1 MKRACLSIFAVLSL
15 VIISQPVVCQ
25 SQSSTGTQ
33 PTSGGVTQST
43 TTVDRNAENVR
54 SAVEKIGIGRKITVF
69 LANGDV
75 FHGTIAKI
83 ELNEFQIAE
92 VDMQRTLTI
101 QYKEVKK
108 TRSGYGGIN
117 LFTGARAHPP
127 RAARIA
133 AVAGALF
140 LVLGLPILL
149 LATTKD

>member
-1 MKRACLSIFAVLSL
+1 MKRACLSIFAVFSL
-15 VIISQPVVCQ
+15 VITSQPVVCQ

-33 PTSGGVTQST
+33 PTSGGVTQCTS
-43 TTVDRNAENVR
+43 TVDRNAENVR

-133 AVAGALF
+133 AVAGAFF
-140 LVLGLPILL
+140 LVLGLPIIV